1 MQQAPTVFQS
11 TNSEKKKKKKG
22 RQGGTQEAKR
32 EGGERG
38 RRVGGNQEAQELNF
52 LFLRKSPM
60 EKTNCETWHFQ
71 VNDPL
76 LWHVQCYKEKP
87 QKCTK

>member
-11 TNSEKKKKKKG
+11 TNSEGEKG
-22 RQGGTQEAKR
+22 RQEATQEGKEGRVR
-32 EGGERG
+32 EG

-76 LWHVQCYKEKP
+76 LWHVQRYKEKP